1 MGILA
6 TRLSRG
12 VGNDVAGANASRRGR
27 PLSRLVVAGWANCG
41 PRRKRPEDGAQER
54 KEEEQDLE
62 SDVRYEKRLD
72 GQAKLNELEKFRS
85 LRRSSRA
92 R

>member
-1 MGILA
+1 
-6 TRLSRG
+6 
-12 VGNDVAGANASRRGR
+12 
-27 PLSRLVVAGWANCG
+27 
-41 PRRKRPEDGAQER
+41 
-54 KEEEQDLE
+54 LE

-72 GQAKLNELEKFRS
+72 GQAKLNEHEKFRS